1 MEVEEN
7 IRLSCGL
14 VLSSNENFIA
24 SIGIMRERS
33 INPSFCRGAA
43 ICLRPSKPTQ
53 ELAKLRYALLFLED
67 IETKQNS
74 IALRPRK
81 LLEDQQASKVIC

>member
-7 IRLSCGL
+7 IRLSGGL

-24 SIGIMRERS
+24 SIRIMRERR
-33 INPSFCRGAA
+33 INPSFCRDAA
-43 ICLRPSKPTQ
+43 VYLRPTNPTQ
-53 ELAKLRYALLFLED
+53 GSAKLRCALLFLED

-81 LLEDQQASKVIC
+81 LLEDQRASKVIC